1 MPATTDLETR
11 ATELLH
17 ELAGPDASFREHQ
30 LEAIADLVED
40 RARVLCVQRTGW
52 GKSAV
57 YFIATALLRSD
68 PARPAGPTLIVSPL
82 LALMRNQI
90 AAAQRLGIRAHT
102 VNSTNRDAWDEISG
116 LLAADAVDLL
126 LISPERLNNP
136 KFRTDDAAGVRRVR
150 RAARRRRGA
159 LHLRLGPR
167 LPARLPPHRRHARA
181 AAGGRRRAVHDGD
194 RQRPRRRRRRG
205 AAADRR
211 HSEASLVAYRGPL
224 GRSSLRFEVVELPG
238 QADRLAWLATYLDA
252 MPGSGIVYT
261 LTKRDA
267 EQVAKWLN
275 AHGVAAEAYT
285 GEIETERRI
294 AVEDRLLA
302 NDLKCVVATS
312 ALGMGYDKPDLGFV
326 VHYQAPGSVIA
337 YYQQVGRAGRAIERA
352 EVVLLRGAEDRRI
365 QDFFIE
371 QAFPRRELVDRVL
384 EHLGEVG
391 AEGASTP
398 ELQAMVNL
406 GRGRIDAMLKVLD
419 VEGAVSRDGNRWV
432 REPGSDWAYDA
443 ERYEHI
449 TALRRREQATMANFG
464 ADGRCLMRAL
474 QEELDDPGPQDCGRC
489 SVCTGPRYDGPLDP
503 GLVREAIDHLRS
515 QPLALETKKMAPDAE
530 GRMRKIP
537 AEFVVE
543 EGRALAR
550 LGDGGWA
557 PGRAGGPR
565 RRALRRRA
573 ARRRRPPRARLE
585 PAGALHH
592 RGALG
597 APPGRRR
604 RPRRAPVGHAR
615 DPVRARCWQRTG
627 ERPRQRE
634 MSNAVLQAANVR
646 GAFAVTGEPPP
657 EGCLLLDDV
666 RLSGWTLAMVGGQ
679 LLPARQRAGLPARA
693 RDGVLTWAAGSPGSL
708 VALCA
713 ATAASA
719 GAGAGAAAAEAATF
733 TGQLQE
739 IHGHRLDG
747 SVVEQSWRVVDGSAR
762 RRLSDPQPAGLVGR
776 TVTITDADPQTPVFE
791 GRVRATADRRA
802 PPRRRRARRAS
813 SSSIITTP
821 DERTPVSDEAN
832 VRRAIFTEADSA
844 DAFFAQQSSGASS
857 LTGLV
862 NPDGDVAQVAISQ
875 LMAGCD
881 YDAVA
886 AAALAAAER
895 QGWNTA
901 AYDHRVYLHPNSDSC
916 DYGGLGTLPGNDVW
930 SNGYLQW
937 SVIAHELGHNMG
949 AHHASALDCRD
960 GGRRVPLSGNC
971 TNDEYGDPFDV
982 MGRGGLMSAWHR
994 SQIGQLRDRDGV
1006 AARVGEPHAVGRRR
1020 PGRAACRACS
1030 SRSRSRACR

>member
-11 ATELLH
+11 AIELLH
-17 ELAGPDASFREHQ
+17 ELAGPTASFREHQ

-136 KFRTDDAAGVRRVR
+136 KFRTEMLPVFAESVGLLVVDEAHCISDWGHDFRPDYRRI
-150 RAARRRRGA
+150 ADM
-159 LHLRLGPR
+159 LER
-167 LPARLPPHRRHARA
+167 LPEGVGVLCTTATANDRVVADVEEQLRI
-181 AAGGRRRAVHDGD
+181 GGH
-194 RQRPRRRRRRG
+194 
-205 AAADRR
+205 
-211 HSEASLVAYRGPL
+211 EASLVAYRGPL

-238 QADRLAWLATYLDA
+238 QADRLAWLATYLND

-267 EQVAKWLN
+267 EQVAQWLN

-337 YYQQVGRAGRAIERA
+337 YYQQVGRAGRAIARA
-352 EVVLLRGAEDRRI
+352 EVILLRGAEDRRI

-384 EHLGEVG
+384 EHLGDVG
-391 AEGASTP
+391 AAGASTP

-406 GRGRIDAMLKVLD
+406 GRGRLDAMLKVLD

-432 REPGSDWAYDA
+432 REPGSNWAYDA

-449 TALRRREQATMANFG
+449 TALRRREQATMASFG

-474 QEELDDPGPQDCGRC
+474 QEELDDPAPQDCGRC

-515 QPLALETKKMAPDAE
+515 QPLTLETKKMAPDPD
-530 GRMRKIP
+530 GRMKKIP
-537 AEFVVE
+537 AELVLE

-557 PGRAGGPR
+557 AVVRAGLAAGR
-565 RRALRRRA
+565 CDDELLDAVDRLVRAWNPPVRVITA
-573 ARRRRPPRARLE
+573 VPSARHPGIVADL
-585 PAGALHH
+585 
-592 RGALG
+592 
-597 APPGRRR
+597 GRRL
-604 RPRRAPVGHAR
+604 AGTLGIAYVELLE
-615 DPVRARCWQRTG
+615 RTG

-646 GAFAVTGEPPP
+646 GAFRVTADPPP
-657 EGCLLLDDV
+657 EGCLLLDDT

-679 LLPARQRAGLPARA
+679 LRRRGSGPVFPL
-693 RDGVLTWAAGSPGSL
+693 VL
-708 VALCA
+708 
-713 ATAASA
+713 ATA
-719 GAGAGAAAAEAATF
+719 F
-733 TGQLQE
+733 
-739 IHGHRLDG
+739 
-747 SVVEQSWRVVDGSAR
+747 
-762 RRLSDPQPAGLVGR
+762 
-776 TVTITDADPQTPVFE
+776 
-791 GRVRATADRRA
+791 
-802 PPRRRRARRAS
+802 
-813 SSSIITTP
+813 
-821 DERTPVSDEAN
+821 
-832 VRRAIFTEADSA
+832 
-844 DAFFAQQSSGASS
+844 
-857 LTGLV
+857 
-862 NPDGDVAQVAISQ
+862 
-875 LMAGCD
+875 
-881 YDAVA
+881 
-886 AAALAAAER
+886 
-895 QGWNTA
+895 
-901 AYDHRVYLHPNSDSC
+901 
-916 DYGGLGTLPGNDVW
+916 
-930 SNGYLQW
+930 
-937 SVIAHELGHNMG
+937 
-949 AHHASALDCRD
+949 
-960 GGRRVPLSGNC
+960 
-971 TNDEYGDPFDV
+971 
-982 MGRGGLMSAWHR
+982 
-994 SQIGQLRDRDGV
+994 
-1006 AARVGEPHAVGRRR
+1006 
-1020 PGRAACRACS
+1020 
-1030 SRSRSRACR
+1030 